1 MWLFPSSYSS
11 YSRSSHSREDT
22 FGREFVQTSTF
33 LPFHQSVCIFSVSK
47 FLECALAAFQ
57 LTICPSHYFGFQ
69 GTGGK
74 SNSTEHKKNKIPV
87 FLSFAQS
94 RHVGRR
100 RETLRV
106 ADWRYLDVTLGAQVV
121 DLRGLHLVDD
131 LHQTR
136 AVCQIAVVQ
145 LHVLTERRTNRF
157 FHRFLTNGDVLVTV
171 NQQGTY
177 CLQCV
182 SEGSGR
188 DAQCD
193 PCWRSLN
200 GAKHR
205 GPIQPNRQRKVSN
218 MSMSPHD
225 QRGEERKRREK
236 NITGRRFL
244 IYVFILSVQL
254 KFCE

>member
-1 MWLFPSSYSS
+1 MRFGGVSANYWPFPLFWISGN
-11 YSRSSHSREDT
+11 RREVKQHWAQKN
-22 FGREFVQTSTF
+22 EI
-33 LPFHQSVCIFSVSK
+33 PF
-47 FLECALAAFQ
+47 
-57 LTICPSHYFGFQ
+57 
-69 GTGGK
+69 
-74 SNSTEHKKNKIPV
+74 

-106 ADWRYLDVTLGAQVV
+106 ADVDWRYLDVTLGAQVV

-136 AVCQIAVVQ
+136 AVGQIAVVQ

-157 FHRFLTNGDVLVTV
+157 FHRFLTNSDVLATA

-225 QRGEERKRREK
+225 QRGEEREEK
-236 NITGRRFL
+236 MKKTLQEEDF
-244 IYVFILSVQL
+244 
-254 KFCE
+254 